1 MSSLQVK
8 QYRKYLGELN
18 ETLTD
23 EQVQQII
30 EALEEFINVVWELY
44 DEQAKSGH
52 LLQSIER
59 QTSSGR

>member
-1 MSSLQVK
+1 MSSLPVE

-23 EQVQQII
+23 EQVQQIV

-44 DEQAKSGH
+44 DGQAKSGH
-52 LLQSIER
+52 LLQGIER